1 MSNPTAAPA
10 IPGERVLTD
19 LDFARLSK
27 LTDPQGESPLADVL
41 AAADVTGS
49 RAIQPDVVTMNSQ
62 VEVADPHTGRCQVLT
77 LCYPRDAAPTHA
89 RRGTDPT
96 RRGGADPTRR
106 GGRPPGGRRPA
117 ALRHGQLR
125 VTAVSS
131 TTKDVCNELSSTP
144 LNEMVA
150 VVPASDEMSKDR
162 CT

>member
-77 LCYPRDAAPTHA
+77 LCYPRDAAPTAGRISVLSPVGTALLGLRAGDKAAWQAPDGQACQADVA
-89 RRGTDPT
+89 RIAYQPE
-96 RRGGADPTRR
+96 
-106 GGRPPGGRRPA
+106 A
-117 ALRHGQLR
+117 AG
-125 VTAVSS
+125 
-131 TTKDVCNELSSTP
+131 DYLS
-144 LNEMVA
+144 
-150 VVPASDEMSKDR
+150 
-162 CT
+162 